1 MKKVAILFSGQIRSN
16 QLNDQLQN
24 DSLVNDS
31 IQKFF
36 LNEEFKQKYEY
47 DIFISTDTLN
57 IEKTKEFFGNNLKN
71 IHLYEKGFYLH
82 TLEDKIPSFDD
93 FKKIYD
99 IYDYQGKYISP
110 GNLMQ
115 MYRILDACSLM
126 EAKNISYDCIVRCRL
141 DTVFKQSLV
150 PLFDEL
156 LNPESVLECIAL
168 TDQFILGKKEIMTHY
183 LHTFAERYMKYRR
196 TKQDFDYFIMDSKK
210 YYQEGNEHWW
220 LFSPELQQSE
230 CFFEYCNQNNLVV
243 KKVLKGYNHEDW
255 LYIYNRHLYT
265 H

>member
-16 QLNDQLQN
+16 QLNDQVKN

-31 IQKFF
+31 VQKYF
-36 LNEEFKQKYEY
+36 LNEEFKQKYDY
-47 DIFISTDTLN
+47 DIFISTDTINLQGA
-57 IEKTKEFFGNNLKN
+57 KDFFGQNLKN
-71 IHLYEKGFYLH
+71 IHLYEKDFYLKPIH
-82 TLEDKIPSFDD
+82 FPIAPFEKFQE
-93 FKKIYD
+93 IYKT
-99 IYDYQGKYISP
+99 YNFEGKYVSP

-115 MYRILDACSLM
+115 MYRILDVCSLM
-126 EAKNISYDCIVRCRL
+126 EAENIGYDVIVRCRL
-141 DTVFKQSLV
+141 DTVFKQNLV

-156 LNPESVLECIAL
+156 TRSSVLEVIAL
-168 TDQFILGKKEIMTHY
+168 TDQFILGKPCAMIHY
-183 LHTFAERYMKYRR
+183 LHTFAELYMKYRR

-243 KKVLKGYNHEDW
+243 KEVLKGYNHEDW
-255 LYIYNRHLYT
+255 LYIYNRQLFCL
-265 H
+265 